1 MGILVQHGMGLV
13 AATFA
18 LSGCAALNGTRPHDM
33 TGPAHERAAD
43 EAAAKGQPELAASH
57 RDAARRLAE
66 VERDAC
72 RGVPTKEIA
81 PALTGLSIGAS
92 EDIEHWPVS
101 EGSSVIEGSRI
112 LVALEGRSLEAMGR
126 VIGCRAA
133 RAAVNGGYTD
143 PFAVPGAS
151 VRVSPGDAG
160 WASIEIRADDVMKG
174 EEIARRVRGSSQ
186 SR

>member
-33 TGPAHERAAD
+33 TGVAHERAAD
-43 EAAAKGQPELAASH
+43 EATAKGRPELAASH
-57 RDAARRLAE
+57 RDAALRLAE
-66 VERDAC
+66 AERDAC

-81 PALTGLSIGAS
+81 PALSGLSIGAS
-92 EDIEHWPVS
+92 QEIEHWPVS
-101 EGSSVIEGSRI
+101 EGSSVVEGSRI

-133 RAAVNGGYTD
+133 RAAVNGGDKD

-160 WASIEIRADDVMKG
+160 WASIEIRSGDVMKG
-174 EEIARRVRGSSQ
+174 EEIARRVRDNSQ